1 MGQESR
7 PTGQM
12 LQFVRLH
19 KQSPFV
25 RPATDRRADFDE
37 IALDFDPRQA
47 ALQASRCSQCG
58 VPFCQVHCP
67 LGNHIPDWLM
77 LVAAGRLREAWAL
90 SQRTNPMPEV
100 CGRVCPQDRLCEGA
114 CVLEQSEHGTVTIGA
129 VERWLTEQAFAQ
141 GWVLPLPTA
150 QTRAQRVGIIGAGPA
165 GLAAAERL
173 RALGYGVDIYD
184 RHDRAGGLLMYG
196 IPNFKLDKS
205 VVERRVKILTDG
217 GVRLHLNADVG
228 RSVPFSALRLRHDA
242 LLVATGVY
250 AARPLEVPGTQ
261 LPGVVEALDYL
272 IAANRRGLGDTV
284 DRADLDAQGKR
295 VVVIGGGDTAMDC
308 VRTAVR
314 QGATSVVCLYRRDRA
329 NMPGSQ
335 KEVSHAEQEGV
346 DFQWLSAPVAL
357 LGEGRVQAV
366 RAAQV
371 VLGPPDASGRRQP
384 TVQTS
389 QARDLPADLVIRA
402 LGFSPEDLPSQWDA
416 PALKTTQWGT
426 LRVDDGL
433 QTTMAG
439 VFAAG
444 DIVQGASLV
453 VHALRDG
460 RDVAGRMHH
469 YLQHMSRVTPPA
481 QQPPALV
488 EPA

>member
-1 MGQESR
+1 MAHDAR

-19 KQSPFV
+19 KQGPLL
-25 RPATDRRADFDE
+25 RPAETRRDDFSE
-37 IALDFDPRQA
+37 IADDFDPRA
-47 ALQASRCSQCG
+47 AAQQASRCSQCG

-77 LVAAGRLREAWAL
+77 LVSAGRLRDAWAL

-100 CGRVCPQDRLCEGA
+100 CGRVCPQDRLCEGN
-114 CVLEQSEHGTVTIGA
+114 CVLERSEHGTVTIGA
-129 VERWLTEQAFAQ
+129 VERWLTDLAFKS

-173 RALGYGVDIYD
+173 RAMGYGVDVYD

-196 IPNFKLDKS
+196 IPNFKLDKAI
-205 VVERRVKILTDG
+205 VERRVKVLTDG
-217 GVRLHLNADVG
+217 GVRLHLGVEVG
-228 RSVPFSALRLRHDA
+228 KTLPFSALRLRHDA

-250 AARPLEVPGTQ
+250 AARPLGIAGDD
-261 LPGVVEALDYL
+261 LPGVVEALDFL
-272 IAANRRGLGDTV
+272 IAANRAGLGDAPGPHAATLQ
-284 DRADLDAQGKR
+284 AKGKR

-314 QGATSVVCLYRRDRA
+314 QGATEVTCVYRRDRA

-335 KEVSHAEQEGV
+335 KEVGYAEAEGV
-346 DFQWLSAPVAL
+346 VFRWLSAPLAL
-357 LGEGRVQAV
+357 MGEGRVQAV
-366 RAAQV
+366 RCGPV
-371 VLGPPDASGRRQP
+371 VLGPPDMTGRRQP
-384 TVQTS
+384 MVQQSGAT
-389 QARDLPADLVIRA
+389 DLAADLVIRA
-402 LGFSPEDLPSQWDA
+402 LGFSPENLTRGWDA
-416 PALKTTQWGT
+416 PDLKATSFGT
-426 LRVDDGL
+426 LCVDDTL
-433 QTTMAG
+433 QTTMPG

-460 RDVAGRMHH
+460 RDVAAQMHR
-469 YLQHMSRVTPPA
+469 YLQLHAPRS
-481 QQPPALV
+481 
-488 EPA
+488 